1 MDQHC
6 DRNGFER
13 VPGWGKAQILGE
25 QKFHNFF
32 QVFQVSH
39 DMNISTVQHRNMYGC
54 YLTKKHAYS
63 CGKVITLKTGNVKL
77 TSS

>member
-6 DRNGFER
+6 DRNGSER

-39 DMNISTVQHRNMYGC
+39 DMNA
-54 YLTKKHAYS
+54 LTLNCTAPRHVWVLS
-63 CGKVITLKTGNVKL
+63 D
-77 TSS
+77 